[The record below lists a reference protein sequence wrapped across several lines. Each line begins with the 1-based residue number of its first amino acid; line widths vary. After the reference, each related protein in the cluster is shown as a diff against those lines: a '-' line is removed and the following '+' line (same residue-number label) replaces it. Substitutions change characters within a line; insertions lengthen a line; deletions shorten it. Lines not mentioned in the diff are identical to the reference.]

1 MVKLVSDPL
10 SNTVVGAA
18 EVHLRIASP
27 AFRFPCFYGIDVST
41 RAELIAAHCSVSAM
55 REIIGCDSLGF
66 LSVDSLIK
74 AINIPDAGKAPFGGL
89 TVAYFNGQYPT
100 PLEDFE
106 AGYLASLNRQEQLA
120 RKERL
125 KK

>member
-1 MVKLVSDPL
+1 M
-10 SNTVVGAA
+10 
-18 EVHLRIASP
+18 RIASP

-41 RAELIAAHCSVSAM
+41 RHELIAAHYSVSAM
-55 REIIGCDSLGF
+55 REILGCNSLGF

-74 AINIPDAGKAPFGGL
+74 AINVPDAGDAPFGGL

-100 PLEDFE
+100 PLEDYE
-106 AGYLASLNRQEQLA
+106 AGYLASLNEQEKIA

-125 KK
+125 KKQ